1 MSGVLRRNRSSITR
15 LGRPSILFR
24 TLKGGI
30 KIPRYQNTYRLE
42 SFFPVKIE
50 VVDKILQDVMSSTL
64 QDIRYNPII
73 CLEICKDMSQ
83 KVRDII
89 FKKSYDRYKYT
100 VVMTIIQKLGQHM
113 EINMACLWDLQRDN
127 YSTYVVETSEFIAL
141 GLVIFTYYE

>member
-42 SFFPVKIE
+42 SFFPVKVE

>member
-42 SFFPVKIE
+42 SFFPVKVE

-100 VVMTIIQKLGQHM
+100 VVMTIIQKLGQHV